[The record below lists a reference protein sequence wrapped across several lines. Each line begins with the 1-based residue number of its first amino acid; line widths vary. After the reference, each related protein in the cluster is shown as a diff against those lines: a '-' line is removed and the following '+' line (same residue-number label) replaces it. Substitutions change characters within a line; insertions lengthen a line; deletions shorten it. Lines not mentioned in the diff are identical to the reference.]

1 MSVDGLEMV
10 SMTKVR
16 TLELEYD
23 LIEIHHNINL
33 KSKPYLI
40 RVFNYNS
47 SDPSEIRIEEKDLE
61 NLYSI
66 LKENKLL

>member
-1 MSVDGLEMV
+1 MGKALRF
-10 SMTKVR
+10 MTKVR

-23 LIEIHHNINL
+23 RIEIHHNINL
-33 KSKPYLI
+33 KNKPYLI
-40 RVFNYNS
+40 RVFSYNN
-47 SDPSEIRIEEKDLE
+47 SDPNEIRIEEKDLK